1 MNPQDARTNA
11 DRLRVRNDYLA
22 VLRQQEANLQ
32 KTANAMTIMAQTG
45 QPPIPPT
52 DTRSMS
58 EKLVDIE
65 RLKPMFR
72 KQLMSL
78 MDGKEVERVM
88 GELDN
93 VELQSAIMIFGEI
106 YNELKG
112 KYPLGVPAPIF
123 IDFLRRFLKDYNK
136 SLGFLPKSKEERDA
150 LTDADAIAGTQRYLR
165 FQQAETDREMADT
178 GLARE
183 LRNQE
188 NRDIIAENQSQEKYY
203 QAFNTAS
210 PEEIYATA
218 QNITGKTTPSPRA
231 LALAKRVLGFDKLTP
246 NEIFKYTNPSQGEL
260 ISYLEYDY
268 FRNYGGRFSKVEKVY
283 LGRRTMQELENDFS
297 KIRGGENIWGGE
309 ELVEN
314 VEQEFINPTAQNIN
328 LTDEPPVTY
337 NEMLDAMETLGA
349 NPTTAQIASA
359 IRRARGRPRIYP
371 TEADA
376 KAAKAEKQ
384 RVKRRETQL
393 FSSSGK
399 AKYKKNILAYS
410 GAAEFQG
417 LSAVAL
423 PEKIDAPSRMEVKM
437 EVPDYMTMSYS
448 DFNRLDDDIKVDLMG
463 RFTSTNLFETLDQS
477 NKTSIYNAIKY
488 YDNPTDVMGRDEA
501 IELLEDVFQ
510 AIRQTDIRNIIGYG
524 LVSNARS
531 AATGA
536 AKHTKKLIVGRGLPE
551 ALFSSAYEKG
561 KKDFSEKIDKSNS
574 SLPETKSYVPFGKY
588 VLNHRR
594 LADNKLMVRTIKG
607 GAVTGIPTLAISPVL
622 GGIIKKMVGGALPSY
637 NEMSKLSEEEQNTL
651 YKIFKISEVDNVDML
666 PAPNKTKEEEEF
678 NRFQILK
685 GQILAGNDSKELIKE
700 FKVMLLKFIHNGK
713 VPRGQG
719 MEIVCDLMALGH

>member
-1 MNPQDARTNA
+1 MNPQDVRTNA

-32 KTANAMTIMAQTG
+32 KTANAMTVMAQTG

-52 DTRSMS
+52 DMRSIS

-78 MDGKEVERVM
+78 MDGREVERVM
-88 GELDN
+88 SELDN
-93 VELQSAIMIFGEI
+93 EEIQSAIMIFGEI

-112 KYPLGVPAPIF
+112 KYPLGVLAPIF
-123 IDFLRRFLKDYNK
+123 VEFLRRFLRDYNK

-150 LTDADAIAGTQRYLR
+150 LTNADAIAGTQNYLR
-165 FQQAETDREMADT
+165 FQQAETEREMADSA
-178 GLARE
+178 LARE
-183 LRNQE
+183 LQNQE
-188 NRDIIAENQSQEKYY
+188 NRNIIAENQSQSKYI
-203 QAFNTAS
+203 QAFNDAS
-210 PEEIYATA
+210 PDEIYSAA
-218 QNITGKTTPSPRA
+218 QNITGKTRPPPRA
-231 LALAKRVLGFDKLTP
+231 LSLAKRVLGFDKLTP

-268 FRNYGGRFSKVEKVY
+268 FRNYGGRFSKVEKAY
-283 LGRRTMQELENDFS
+283 LGSRTMQELENDFS

-314 VEQEFINPTAQNIN
+314 VEQEAINPTAQNIN
-328 LTDEPPVTY
+328 RITMTDEPPTY
-337 NEMLDAMETLGA
+337 NEILDAMDTLGSNA
-349 NPTTAQIASA
+349 TTDQIATA
-359 IRRARGRPRIYP
+359 IRRARGRPSLGLSP
-371 TEADA
+371 EEM
-376 KAAKAEKQ
+376 KARRAEKQ
-384 RVKRRETQL
+384 RVRRRETKL
-393 FSSSGK
+393 FASSG
-399 AKYKKNILAYS
+399 AAEYKEDIPAYS

-423 PEKIDAPSRMEVKM
+423 PEKINPPSRID
-437 EVPDYMTMSYS
+437 VPNYMTLSVE
-448 DFNRLDDDIKVDLMG
+448 DFNRLNGMSKQELMAS
-463 RFTSTNLFETLDQS
+463 FTSTNLFDTIP
-477 NKTSIYNAIKY
+477 TSTQRYIRNAVNR
-488 YDNPTDVMGRDEA
+488 YDNPNEEMSVDEA
-501 IELLEDVFQ
+501 VDALETAYRLVREDYV
-510 AIRQTDIRNIIGYG
+510 RDIIGNG
-524 LVSNARS
+524 LVANARS

-536 AKHTKKLIVGRGLPE
+536 AKHTKKLIVGRGL
-551 ALFSSAYEKG
+551 KG
-561 KKDFSEKIDKSNS
+561 KKSFSEKIDKSIS

-594 LADNKLMVRTIKG
+594 LADNKLMVKTIKG

-637 NEMSKLSEEEQNTL
+637 NEMSSLSEEEQNTL
-651 YKIFKISEVDNVDML
+651 YKIFKISQVDNVDML